1 MTDDDLLWD
10 WAKAQDFSS
19 SQNPYLEAVER
30 RHFRNVRPHFPL
42 DPIDPDMIA
51 SFETARAIAATNR
64 LGLQT
69 VSTVLT
75 AMVCAETFAEL
86 CVRIGPRPK
95 PNLRVEDRVSNDDV
109 GLLKEWRYLKAA
121 PSMFREAA
129 QLWMYVTSFAA
140 MFTVP
145 KPGKNV
151 ERIIIDGREGNQSLK
166 KSLYCCF
173 PLPLD
178 IVTKLRKLG
187 RFTGVAVDI
196 RHEYHR
202 LPMNP
207 YFASFYVVGLA
218 SGLFVPAAIP
228 MGSSWGVTM
237 GMAATLAMIAYRE
250 PQEPDLGLRLPS
262 DRIVSEIPLVD
273 RSNKIVGFIWI
284 VIDNV
289 AVVTTKPALTKLWKA
304 RLERNAEELGLGP
317 FKEIVPLS
325 EQDFQFIGFTYS
337 CQKWRHFDDRIQRWE
352 SRHKTRSGTV
362 LEIQQMVGVLVWDT
376 RVRGLHMRTMREIF
390 LVQATALR
398 GEHLTADDWA
408 LLNARWEDLL
418 KNPWEQ
424 HLPVEWPPNT
434 GYETVYYLAT
444 DASKTRW
451 SYLELVAGSVK
462 TVDGKPWNPSGVFDV
477 SMMEYGIYYKELN
490 AFTRALLDL
499 AVQGR
504 RRCKIV
510 CALDNRAVI
519 GAVLKLLGPVL
530 VWKVLDEL
538 EELVLEHEWSL
549 ELRWIDSES
558 NAAHSA
564 THEEALEEFRI
575 RKTWEILSTSRD
587 TLMKR
592 ARNE

>member
-1 MTDDDLLWD
+1 MADDDLLWD
-10 WAKAQDFSS
+10 WAKAQDLSS

-30 RHFRNVRPHFPL
+30 RHFRNGRERFPL
-42 DPIDPDMIA
+42 DPIDPDMVA
-51 SFETARAIAATNR
+51 SFETARAIAATSR
-64 LGLQT
+64 LGFT
-69 VSTVLT
+69 TISTVLT
-75 AMVCAETFAEL
+75 AMVCAEAFAEL
-86 CVRIGPRPK
+86 CVIIGPRPK

-109 GLLKEWRYLKAA
+109 DLLKKWRYLKAA
-121 PSMFREAA
+121 PSMFHEAA
-129 QLWMYVTSFAA
+129 QLWVYVTSFAA

-151 ERIIIDGREGNQSLK
+151 ERVIIDGREGNQSLK

-178 IVTKLRKLG
+178 IVTKLWNLG
-187 RFTGVAVDI
+187 RFTGVTVDI

-218 SGLFVPAAIP
+218 SGLFVPSVIP

-262 DRIVSEIPLVD
+262 DRIASEIPLVD
-273 RSNKIVGFIWI
+273 GSNKTVGFIWI

-289 AVVTTKPALTKLWKA
+289 AVVTTKPALTKLWSA
-304 RLERNAEELGLGP
+304 RLERNAEKLGLGP

-325 EQDFQFIGFTYS
+325 EKDFQFVGFRYS
-337 CQKWRHFDDRIQRWE
+337 CRKWRHCDDRVQRWE
-352 SRHKTRSGTV
+352 SRHKKRSGTV

-418 KNPWEQ
+418 RNPWEL
-424 HLPVEWPPNT
+424 HLPVEWPPNI
-434 GYETVYYLAT
+434 GYDTVYYLAT

-462 TVDGKPWNPSGVFDV
+462 IVDGKPWNPSGVFEG
-477 SMMEYGIYYKELN
+477 SMIEYGIYYKELD
-490 AFTRALLDL
+490 AFTRALRDL
-499 AVQGR
+499 AAQGR
-504 RRCKIV
+504 SRCKIV
-510 CALDNRAVI
+510 FALDNRAVI

-538 EELVLEHEWSL
+538 EKIVLDHEWSL
-549 ELRWIDSES
+549 ELRWVDSES

-564 THEEALEEFRI
+564 THEEALEEYRI
-575 RKTWEILSTSRD
+575 RKTWEILSASLD
-587 TLMKR
+587 TLLKR
-592 ARNE
+592 ARE